1 MAEEDVDQ
9 DFTELQVRLQGRL
22 TYVNESVRNI
32 IVRSHLMCCVISYLC
47 PMRGAA
53 LAV

>member
-9 DFTELQVRLQGRL
+9 DFTELQVRLPGRL
-22 TYVNESVRNI
+22 AFANDFVRSF
-32 IVRSHLMCCVISYLC
+32 IVRCYVMCCELSYLC

-53 LAV
+53 LAD